1 MKNTGVITLHGRDY
15 KTVAL
20 RVAEFREKFGLSE
33 GWGIRT
39 VLVRNDEA
47 GVLFRAEVLNPDG
60 KIVATGH
67 AEEARTKRGINA
79 TSALENCEPSAIG
92 RALSA
97 AGFGGSEYASADEL
111 AGKLAQQGATHE
123 PLDNAPRSMQAQA
136 DEGRKAQHHV
146 SWTPHHQRW
155 YMARLSELGVSY
167 EDVANWCRERGKS
180 TPSCWSMEHRNL
192 LLAQL
197 GDGQFKDIP
206 RKQNSFPSIK
216 R

>member
-1 MKNTGVITLHGRDY
+1 MPVKNTGVITLHGREY

-47 GVLFRAEVLNPDG
+47 GVLFRAEILNPDG

-67 AEEARTKRGINA
+67 AEEVRTKRGINA
-79 TSALENCEPSAIG
+79 TSALENCETSSIG

-97 AGFGGSEYASADEL
+97 AGFAGSEYASADEL
-111 AGKLAQQGATHE
+111 QNALAQQGGTKQ
-123 PLDNAPRSMQAQA
+123 PIDNAPRARQAQV
-136 DEGRKAQHHV
+136 DEARKAQHHP

-155 YMARLSELGVSY
+155 FMARLAEIGVSY
-167 EDVANWCRERGKS
+167 EDVANWCRERGKL
-180 TPSCWSMEHRNL
+180 TPSCWATEHRQML
-192 LLAQL
+192 LDQLAM
-197 GDGQFKDIP
+197 GEHKAIP
-206 RKQNSFPSIK
+206 RTEKK